1 MNMPRDW
8 SWAFIGS
15 LVQPLHPAGLSLA
28 LVGLGGWFMGMRSLV
43 SNIVTEDY
51 VVYAE
56 LGGVE
61 RRRIL
66 ASYVM
71 RNALVPQVTG
81 LAMSLGAIFNGA
93 IITEQVFGYP
103 GVGTL
108 LVSAVYAGD
117 YSLVLGIT
125 TVSIVAVSLAVLL
138 IDLSLSAARSPRRAR
153 CDGAPS
159 CDLLRYNR
167 QFASGVVLLAV
178 VAGFS
183 CLSFFSPYPP
193 NDSFVVPPDLPP
205 SWAHPFGTTSRG
217 QDLFWLLTLR
227 HPQHAAVRHRRRRP
241 EPHAGARDRP
251 RRRLQGRLVDRAL
264 MSINDTFIVI
274 PLFPILVLFYFVM
287 REHMSWGLLA
297 LMMALP
303 GLGLRRAA
311 DPLGGDEP
319 AHPRIHRDRHLLRHE
334 HAPDPGRGAPALR
347 AADRVLDHH
356 EQHQLVDRP
365 RSDAVGAGLHRHQHA
380 DHRRA

>member
-1 MNMPRDW
+1 MTAYATYLLTRLGQFALVVFIGINIAFIVTHATPIDPVEQSIAATTQYGSTSPEAIGMMRQSLKELYGLEGGWGEQYLSFWRRVAVGNFGPSLSAFPTPVSVLIGRALPWTVSLLVVSTLLTWVLGNLLGGLAGYYRKSPALRLAGVLAMAFHPIPYYIVAFMLLIVFGYLWPILPISGGYMMNMSRDW
-8 SWAFIGS
+8 SWAFISS
-15 LVQPLHPAGLSLA
+15 LVIHSILPILSLA

-81 LAMSLGAIFNGA
+81 LAMSIGAIFNGA

-138 IDLSLSAARSPRRAR
+138 IDLLYPLLDPRVRAR
-153 CDGAPS
+153 
-159 CDLLRYNR
+159 
-167 QFASGVVLLAV
+167 
-178 VAGFS
+178 
-183 CLSFFSPYPP
+183 
-193 NDSFVVPPDLPP
+193 
-205 SWAHPFGTTSRG
+205 
-217 QDLFWLLTLR
+217 
-227 HPQHAAVRHRRRRP
+227 
-241 EPHAGARDRP
+241 
-251 RRRLQGRLVDRAL
+251 
-264 MSINDTFIVI
+264 
-274 PLFPILVLFYFVM
+274 
-287 REHMSWGLLA
+287 
-297 LMMALP
+297 
-303 GLGLRRAA
+303 
-311 DPLGGDEP
+311 
-319 AHPRIHRDRHLLRHE
+319 
-334 HAPDPGRGAPALR
+334 
-347 AADRVLDHH
+347 
-356 EQHQLVDRP
+356 
-365 RSDAVGAGLHRHQHA
+365 
-380 DHRRA
+380 